1 VVTRVFFPS
10 ALEVIFIL
18 IYSKKRNLVHLE
30 GETSNALFDELA
42 DWNEHLKNKNIDFR
56 GPTP

>member
-1 VVTRVFFPS
+1 M
-10 ALEVIFIL
+10 
-18 IYSKKRNLVHLE
+18 VHLD

-42 DWNEHLKNKNIDFR
+42 DWNEHLKGENIDFR